1 MRNNWKWKGM
11 KGLIKCRKKSK
22 SNNESKHRCSIH
34 VFHYMKE
41 KGLVSSSVT
50 SKESVSDL
58 PANHACLCF
67 LPSTWIL
74 ERNKWSSFYERWR
87 SKRGSFLEKC
97 RPTPHCRR
105 EATWAASVSEM
116 FKWMCNSVFKCL
128 INCFMRRQVQNFA
141 TQFFSRW

>member
-1 MRNNWKWKGM
+1 M
-11 KGLIKCRKKSK
+11 KA
-22 SNNESKHRCSIH
+22 NTD

-74 ERNKWSSFYERWR
+74 DLYE
-87 SKRGSFLEKC
+87 KITTEECGF
-97 RPTPHCRR
+97 
-105 EATWAASVSEM
+105 
-116 FKWMCNSVFKCL
+116 
-128 INCFMRRQVQNFA
+128 NCFLKYFLFKNILK
-141 TQFFSRW
+141 